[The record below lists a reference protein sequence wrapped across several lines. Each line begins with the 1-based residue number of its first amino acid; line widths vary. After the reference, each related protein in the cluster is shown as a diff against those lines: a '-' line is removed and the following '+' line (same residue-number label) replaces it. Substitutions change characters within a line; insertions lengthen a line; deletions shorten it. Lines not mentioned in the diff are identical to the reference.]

1 MDNVLRNFEALANRL
16 GKGKLDLPDTVSD
29 ANVFDHPFDSRNI
42 HPEIDKVSRGLFDD
56 GHYKNA
62 TVDACIKL
70 EEAVKS
76 LSENTNIGF
85 SLMMEVFNEKNP
97 QLDISDL
104 SGDSRKNEQRG
115 LRHMFAGVMAGIR
128 NPRSHQ
134 TSLSES
140 MPECLDHLSVVS
152 FLMRKLDNRP

>member
-16 GKGKLDLPDTVSD
+16 SKGNLDLPETVSD

-42 HPEIDKVSRGLFDD
+42 HPEIDIVSRELFDN

-70 EEAVKS
+70 EETVKS
-76 LSENTNIGF
+76 LSGNTNTGF
-85 SLMMEVFNEKNP
+85 SLMMDVFDENNP
-97 QLDISDL
+97 QLVISGL
-104 SGDSRKNEQRG
+104 YGDARKNEQRG
-115 LRHMFAGVMAGIR
+115 FRHMFAGMMAGIR

-134 TSLSES
+134 AILPDS

-152 FLMRKLDNRP
+152 FLMRKLDNKP